1 MTSMKKSLLATAA
14 CALMGLASSAQAGVI
29 IDMFVDP
36 VGGAQ
41 IVKTETLGATNFNQS
56 GPFVTTSVIG
66 GYRDLSVTKLSD
78 SNGNVNI
85 GETNV
90 TVDSGILS
98 FSNAT
103 GVIGKAVITWD
114 GSNAAGAGG
123 ASVLGTGFGGTGI
136 DLTSGGFAN
145 QFFVD
150 VFSAD
155 LGFNYSI
162 QIWDMDGDSSTLS
175 AGVQFQVN
183 STITTNY
190 FFDWFNLPNGLY
202 CNGVA
207 APPNCTNPL
216 TELQFGI
223 VRTGGGDIDFT
234 RIGAIQLT
242 LQGERA
248 DLDMSIGTI
257 KTVPEPATLGL
268 VGLALVGA
276 GALSR
281 RRAQKN

>member
-1 MTSMKKSLLATAA
+1 MTSMKKSLLAAAA

-36 VGGAQ
+36 VGGIQ
-41 IVKTETLGATNFNQS
+41 RVETETLGATVANQS
-56 GPFVTTSVIG
+56 GPFATTNVIG
-66 GYRDLSVTKLSD
+66 GYRDLSVTKLTD
-78 SNGNVNI
+78 SSPSVNV
-85 GETNV
+85 GATNV

-103 GVIGKAVITWD
+103 GVTGKAVITWD
-114 GSNAAGAGG
+114 GVNLAGAGG
-123 ASVLGTGFGGTGI
+123 LNVLPTGFGGTGI
-136 DLTSGGFAN
+136 DLTAGGFAN

-162 QIWDMDGDSSTLS
+162 SVWDMDGDKSTLS

-183 STITTNY
+183 SPIATNY
-190 FFDWFNLPNGLY
+190 FFDWFNLPTGTY
-202 CNGVA
+202 CNGA
-207 APPNCTNPL
+207 AVPPACTDPF

-223 VRTGGGDIDFT
+223 VRTGDIDFT

-242 LQGERA
+242 LQGSRA

-257 KTVPEPATLGL
+257 KTVPEPATMGL
-268 VGLALVGA
+268 VGLALLGA